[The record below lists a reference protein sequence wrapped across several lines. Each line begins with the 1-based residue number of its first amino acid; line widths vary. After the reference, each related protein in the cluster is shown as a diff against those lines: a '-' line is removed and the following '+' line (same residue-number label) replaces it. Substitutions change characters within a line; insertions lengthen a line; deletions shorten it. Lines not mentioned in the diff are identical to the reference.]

1 MRPASGALAM
11 ASPLQGMRGDT
22 VECGSRVLFSA
33 CRRPCILGYRLRND
47 GAGSWK
53 AGTHGLAATLLDF
66 HCGLMACGCCE
77 DALLQHFG
85 STTIPVAG
93 VLLEAFVASDFSACR
108 RHSPLVQALRRA
120 LSMNEFQ
127 GSVSF
132 DVRWQLWLVL
142 RLLCDPWP
150 GVLDGVYLH
159 SVSEDARW
167 PFSLGMPGS
176 LFSACRRHYSV
187 EFWNLQTAIGR
198 DDATAFGGTDGASSR
213 LDWGSHVS
221 DGGYWF
227 AECCRPLL
235 DGWLDGTLDL
245 WLLRTVLLRIR
256 GTYEFSACRRL
267 HGEDNFAACT
277 VWRGAD
283 VPDAWG
289 INGSTADG
297 DGSTEAVIDCGALTA
312 CRRQPTAG
320 DGGALCPC
328 AGPGT
333 DSQARVKDGNA
344 LEQLLDALQA
354 WMVSC
359 GLSLWLLS
367 FLGLLRMLFFA
378 IQLKGGERNVDPAV
392 RLGRRFLAG
401 VPVRALF
408 VVQFAGCCSIG
419 QAMPAHGQD
428 SWNCF
433 TIFEMNSE
441 MDVGV
446 GSAPTVEFVGPALP
460 TLFIPER
467 DTAPWNWPG
476 FTEDDED
483 SPDMQQEEEVV
494 NWIAPVAVRSFECHD
509 AYYTIYTRTDESVAE
524 VCQEIVELVAEGE
537 DDTIVLPVQPQ
548 PYSDIFETIL
558 TYTWV
563 LGLGH
568 VPALIDCSTFGQGR
582 FVTYLKEPITIEY
595 VQRIVGDKWREGAQI
610 FCGNEEWPLRPREEH
625 TSHHGILIRVHNP
638 EEPRPDLLWAEQKLR
653 CPTDWARDT
662 RERSLPQLQT
672 GLGYVCLLGFCAPS
686 VVIPARAPIGSLT
699 MRDRVSDILH
709 LQPESFLMKPPRG
722 QILDLAVRGESAS
735 GLLGIQPWVTSDKLG
750 VFVDPRHLG
759 FSVASAGSV
768 EGKWP
773 WQISA
778 D

>member
-1 MRPASGALAM
+1 M
-11 ASPLQGMRGDT
+11 
-22 VECGSRVLFSA
+22 
-33 CRRPCILGYRLRND
+33 LGY
-47 GAGSWK
+47 
-53 AGTHGLAATLLDF
+53 H
-66 HCGLMACGCCE
+66 
-77 DALLQHFG
+77 G
-85 STTIPVAG
+85 STV
-93 VLLEAFVASDFSACR
+93 
-108 RHSPLVQALRRA
+108 
-120 LSMNEFQ
+120 
-127 GSVSF
+127 
-132 DVRWQLWLVL
+132 
-142 RLLCDPWP
+142 
-150 GVLDGVYLH
+150 
-159 SVSEDARW
+159 
-167 PFSLGMPGS
+167 
-176 LFSACRRHYSV
+176 
-187 EFWNLQTAIGR
+187 
-198 DDATAFGGTDGASSR
+198 
-213 LDWGSHVS
+213 
-221 DGGYWF
+221 DGGGSI
-227 AECCRPLL
+227 E
-235 DGWLDGTLDL
+235 
-245 WLLRTVLLRIR
+245 
-256 GTYEFSACRRL
+256 
-267 HGEDNFAACT
+267 AA
-277 VWRGAD
+277 
-283 VPDAWG
+283 
-289 INGSTADG
+289 
-297 DGSTEAVIDCGALTA
+297 IDCGALTA

-328 AGPGT
+328 ADPGT

-344 LEQLLDALQA
+344 LEQLFDALQA
-354 WMVSC
+354 WLVSC

-419 QAMPAHGQD
+419 QAMPAPGQD
-428 SWNCF
+428 SWNRF

-509 AYYTIYTRTDESVAE
+509 AYYTLYTRTDESVAE

-568 VPALIDCSTFGQGR
+568 VSALIDCSTFGQGR
-582 FVTYLKEPITIEY
+582 FVTYLTEPITIEY

-662 RERSLPQLQT
+662 RVRSVPQLQT

-686 VVIPARAPIGSLT
+686 VVIPARAPIVSLS

-709 LQPESFLMKPPRG
+709 LQPESFLMKRPRG
-722 QILDLAVRGESAS
+722 QILDLAVRGESAR
-735 GLLGIQPWVTSDKLG
+735 GLLGIQPWVTSNKLG

-759 FSVASAGSV
+759 FSVAFCWVSRGEMAMADFCRLAGV
-768 EGKWP
+768 TRPTGWEVMVTGAGGHDPATDTIWCREGDVIVLRVLEFRVGP
-773 WQISA
+773 GGRHAEDHSPIPEDGSGSGEPDDGPATDEEA
-778 D
+778 DGLNARDRSRSPRRAGDAVLGELAPRH